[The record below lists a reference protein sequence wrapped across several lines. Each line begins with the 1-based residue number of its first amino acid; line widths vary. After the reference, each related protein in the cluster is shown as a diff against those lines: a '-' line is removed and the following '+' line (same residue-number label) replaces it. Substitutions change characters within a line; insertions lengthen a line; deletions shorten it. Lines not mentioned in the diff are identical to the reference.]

1 MKKAFIRSLSWVLS
15 VMMIFG
21 VIVIIPITA
30 NAIDSKLEKAVQWA
44 INIANDDSHGYS
56 QENRWGPDYDCSSFV
71 ISALKNAGI
80 DVGNASY
87 TGNMVDELSQR
98 DFKCISWSD
107 TGGVSGLRRG
117 DIIWRTGH
125 TEMYIGNNQRV
136 GAHDDEGHE
145 ATGDYSGN
153 EVSVVNCYNEN
164 WECILRY
171 VGSSDVKDL
180 YPVDSTYEFLKSLE
194 GYSQQCFWDVSQWT
208 IGYGNKCPN
217 NHSSNGSYYGQKG
230 GHYISEADAK
240 ALFEEK
246 LTVYVNIL
254 KSNCSGLS
262 MNQNQ
267 FDALLSATYNH
278 GNVNSCPLKYYLQG
292 KLSES
297 EARSQYLEWCIN
309 QGTTTEQGLRNRR
322 KKEADLFFSDIT
334 PIPVND
340 WESMTVGEK
349 YYLKNNGTG
358 TYMSVDSGE
367 DVQGKN
373 ISVYQK
379 TEHTGQQ
386 FEIRSA
392 GDRTYYL
399 RPVLCES
406 SGRVVNVYS
415 ESSYNG
421 ANITI
426 YDFTGHSTQQ
436 WKFRKV
442 DGGYAICSANNT
454 NTCLAESRT
463 NVQLATYNGAANQI
477 WTLENV
483 VSPVPKGR
491 VMSESEAAGQ
501 TIPDGDYYVVNGIN
515 PDYFLDISGNS
526 FDIQNGTNLQMW
538 TWGSSIPDREG
549 YDCFHFE
556 YLNNGFYKITQMG
569 TNMCIDVCGG
579 SLERGTNIYMWND
592 NGNDAQQWSVEKTT
606 HGYRFRSKCNA
617 YYLDVYGAEHAGGT
631 NIWCWDSNNA
641 EPQSFGLIPRDLNEK
656 PVADGV
662 YIIRPNVSSQHFL
675 DIAGTPDEFHA
686 GSNVQIWRSADSA
699 EEDKF
704 AVTYVGDGWYKITE
718 QTSGLALSLSDT
730 EENFLNEFKNVQL
743 DTYNGGKNQLWKIRE
758 NSDGTYSIINKTSG
772 HYLDLYYSKTD
783 NGTNV
788 SQFTYN
794 GNNSQKWT
802 FELDVSVDPD
812 KKGNFNGH
820 TYEYYNYPL
829 KWFDAYRFCEKKG
842 GHLVTI
848 SSKKEDD
855 FIFGL
860 VQNNSVWIGG
870 RTFDNSPWMWITG
883 ESFDYQNWGVNQPD
897 NYNDSEDALQYSI
910 SDQGTVYWNDASKKI
925 ALAFICEYDNT
936 IDASKY
942 IPAYK
947 TNYNGHEYWYFENR
961 VDWQTAKKICE
972 LKGGYLAIPN
982 DTNEN
987 AMIISGLKNTSNELV
1002 WIGITDIENEG
1013 VWKDVKGN
1021 IIQYTN
1027 WSYPQPDNY
1036 GGREDY
1042 VHMYNDGTWND
1053 ANCGCNCCNNVGFV
1067 CEFDDLQTVPSDPNA
1082 PSIVVGQKSA
1092 VPGQTVTV
1100 DISMKNN
1107 PGITGFKINVSYN
1120 KNVLTLQNAE
1130 TIGFDAMYSQ
1140 NMTAIPF
1147 VVSWENGLQ
1156 DVKLDGEIIR
1166 LTFAV
1171 NRNAADGSYPV
1182 TVSYQ
1187 PDDIYNLKEENIHF
1201 AVINGSVEV
1210 QKHIAGDINND
1221 GKVNMKDVTRLHQY
1235 INGWDV
1241 AVVESAIDVNG
1252 DGKVNMKDLTRL
1264 HQYINGWD
1272 VVIY

>member
-71 ISALKNAGI
+71 ISALKNAGM

-87 TGNMVDELSQR
+87 TGNMVDELSKRNFQY
-98 DFKCISWSD
+98 ISWGD

-117 DIIWRTGH
+117 DIMWRSGH
-125 TEMYIGNNQRV
+125 TEMYIGNNQQV
-136 GAHDDEGHE
+136 GAHWHNGHT
-145 ATGDYSGN
+145 ATGDPSGT
-153 EVSVVNCYNEN
+153 EISVQ
-164 WECILRY
+164 
-171 VGSSDVKDL
+171 D
-180 YPVDSTYEFLKSLE
+180 F
-194 GYSQQCFWDVSQWT
+194 
-208 IGYGNKCPN
+208 
-217 NHSSNGSYYGQKG
+217 YY
-230 GHYISEADAK
+230 
-240 ALFEEK
+240 
-246 LTVYVNIL
+246 
-254 KSNCSGLS
+254 
-262 MNQNQ
+262 
-267 FDALLSATYNH
+267 
-278 GNVNSCPLKYYLQG
+278 
-292 KLSES
+292 
-297 EARSQYLEWCIN
+297 
-309 QGTTTEQGLRNRR
+309 
-322 KKEADLFFSDIT
+322 
-334 PIPVND
+334 ND
-340 WESMTVGEK
+340 WECVLRYSANSDTVKAGNNVEETIYNFFRNTMGVNTAVTCGVLANIEKECDFNPKESCIDTNGLESYGICQWNGERFTNLKNYCSNNGYDYTDVTGQLRFLKYELENSEKSAWSKVKDMPDTAQGAYDAGYNWARYFERCASKYYTERAELARDKYNNIPNWESMPAGEK
-349 YYLKNNGTG
+349 YYFKNNGTG

-379 TEHTGQQ
+379 TGDAGQQ
-386 FEIRSA
+386 FEIRSSDS
-392 GDRTYYL
+392 DRTYYL

-421 ANITI
+421 ANVTI
-426 YDFTGHSTQQ
+426 YNFTGHSTQQ

-454 NTCLAESRT
+454 STCLAESGT
-463 NVQLATYNGAANQI
+463 NVQLATYTGAANQI

-483 VSPVPKGR
+483 VPPVPKGR
-491 VMSESEAAGQ
+491 VMSESEAAGR
-501 TIPDGDYYVVNGIN
+501 TIPDGDYYVVNGIS

-592 NGNDAQQWSVEKTT
+592 NGNNAQQWSVEKTT

-743 DTYNGGKNQLWKIRE
+743 DTCSGGKNQLWKIRE
-758 NSDGTYSIINKTSG
+758 NSDGTYSVINKTSG
-772 HYLDLYYSKTD
+772 YYLDLYFAKND

-788 SQFTYN
+788 SQHPYN
-794 GNNSQKWT
+794 GEDAQKWI
-802 FELDVSVDPD
+802 FEPDVSVDPD

-855 FIFGL
+855 FISGL

-883 ESFDYQNWGVNQPD
+883 ESFDYQNWGLNQPD

-910 SDQGTVYWNDASKKI
+910 SDQGTVYWNDAPRKI
-925 ALAFICEYDNT
+925 AFAFICEYDNT
-936 IDASKY
+936 IDASQY

-972 LKGGYLAIPN
+972 AKGGYLAIPN
-982 DTNEN
+982 NADEN
-987 AMIISGLKNTSNELV
+987 AMIIAGLKNTSNAWA
-1002 WIGITDIENEG
+1002 WIGITDIAQEG
-1013 VWKDVKGN
+1013 IWKDVKGN
-1021 IIQYTN
+1021 VIQYTN
-1027 WSYPQPDNY
+1027 WSSPQPDNY

-1042 VHMYNDGTWND
+1042 VHMYEDGTWND

-1082 PSIVVGQKSA
+1082 PSIVVGQKLA

-1140 NMTAIPF
+1140 NMTAMPF
-1147 VVSWENGLQ
+1147 IVSWESGLQ

-1171 NRNAADGSYPV
+1171 NKNAADGSYPV

-1201 AVINGSVEV
+1201 AVINGSVKV
-1210 QKHIAGDINND
+1210 RQHIPGDINND